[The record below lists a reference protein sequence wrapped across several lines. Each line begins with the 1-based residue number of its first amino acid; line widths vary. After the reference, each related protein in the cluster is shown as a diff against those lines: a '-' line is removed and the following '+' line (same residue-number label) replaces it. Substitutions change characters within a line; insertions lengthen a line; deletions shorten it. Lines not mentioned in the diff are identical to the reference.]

1 MINYRIINKEN
12 LDNEISIVIK
22 FHLEYIKGNLTIL
35 GEQFIESVYRYI
47 LIHQNGTLFLLN
59 NEKDKVQGFLLVK
72 PHQKFSFTNYIFNNF
87 KSTILTILKSLISLK
102 KIKSLLCLFKE
113 LNIKIKNLDT
123 KEVELIAMAV
133 DSSLHGKGVGSN
145 LIYFASENLKKKGL
159 ISIFVRIFKNDLKI
173 INFYSKNSFSLIQST
188 NYFKVFRKKI

>member
-1 MINYRIINKEN
+1 MALDFTYRHTLKAKIRSFNCE
-12 LDNEISIVIK
+12 LLG
-22 FHLEYIKGNLTIL
+22 FYLE
-35 GEQFIESVYRYI
+35 
-47 LIHQNGTLFLLN
+47 
-59 NEKDKVQGFLLVK
+59 
-72 PHQKFSFTNYIFNNF
+72 
-87 KSTILTILKSLISLK
+87 TILKSLISLK

-173 INFYSKNSFSLIQST
+173 INFYSKNSFSLIQAT